1 MRESYHS
8 GVHEIDDRQLLLT
21 SPEAAKR
28 LRISERTLWTLTD
41 RGDIRCIRIGTAK
54 RYPNSELER
63 FVARQLLEQNTPVAN
78 PSVEVPANQNR
89 NSQPNKV
96 I

>member
-1 MRESYHS
+1 MRANNPS
-8 GVHEIDDRQLLLT
+8 GVDETDDRLFLLT
-21 SPEAAKR
+21 SPEAATR

-41 RGDIRCIRIGTAK
+41 RGDIRYIRIGTAK
-54 RYPNSELER
+54 RYPISELER
-63 FVARQLLEQNTPVAN
+63 FVARQRLEQITSVAN
-78 PSVEVPANQNR
+78 PSVEVSANQNC

>member
-1 MRESYHS
+1 MRLKNLP
-8 GVHEIDDRQLLLT
+8 GVNETNDRQLLLT

-54 RYPNSELER
+54 RYPISALER

-78 PSVEVPANQNR
+78 PSVDVSANQNC

>member
-1 MRESYHS
+1 MRLKNLP
-8 GVHEIDDRQLLLT
+8 GVNETDDRQLLLT

-41 RGDIRCIRIGTAK
+41 RGDIQCIRIGTAK
-54 RYPNSELER
+54 RYPIGELER

-78 PSVEVPANQNR
+78 PSVEVSANQNR
-89 NSQPNKV
+89 DSQPNKV

>member
-1 MRESYHS
+1 MQRKNPS
-8 GVHEIDDRQLLLT
+8 GVHESDNGQLLLT
-21 SPEAAKR
+21 SPEAATR

-54 RYPNSELER
+54 RYPIGELER

-78 PSVEVPANQNR
+78 PSVEVSANQNC